1 MLNAYLATLDDKIKD
16 ATEIIKIQGVTGDT
30 YKTLLNKVW
39 NAIDKSKIKPS
50 TTLKLANNAPG
61 SLTQDISTQCHA
73 TIIGVA
79 GSGVTM
85 YAMVIRNGNSEAR
98 QYSFTTSGLT
108 ITDMSNTVVNSV
120 TIQVEY

>member
-1 MLNAYLATLDDKIKD
+1 MLKDSLTILDDKIND
-16 ATEIIKIQGVTGDT
+16 ATEIITIQGATGDT

-61 SLTQDISTQCHA
+61 SLTQDISTQCHT

-85 YAMVIRNGNSEAR
+85 YAMLIRNGDSEAR
-98 QYSFTTSGLT
+98 QYAFTTSGLT
-108 ITDMSNTVVNSV
+108 ITDISNTVVNSV